1 MKKLLILGMLLPGIA
16 IGQAVTN
23 PGFNDIQ
30 GNDRSWQDM
39 QIGTVFKEVPIE
51 GSPYVDELYRMGVA
65 TVNGKEISLLMRYDA
80 YNDQIEL
87 IDKKN
92 KAFNLLKKDN
102 IEAEFEGKTYKV
114 VAYSDK
120 GEKKLVY
127 VNPLNTGEVVLYFK
141 PRKAFVQAEKP
152 EHGYDDFAPPRY
164 EDKHF
169 YLIGRNGK
177 AAEQIRLAKGPLL
190 RFLRDKAP
198 ELRDYISRQEL
209 EFKTQE
215 DAVKLIN
222 YYNSLQE

>member
-1 MKKLLILGMLLPGIA
+1 
-16 IGQAVTN
+16 
-23 PGFNDIQ
+23 
-30 GNDRSWQDM
+30 M

-51 GSPYVDELYRMGVA
+51 GSPYVDELYKMGVA
-65 TVNGKEISLLMRYDA
+65 SVNGKEISLLMRYDA

-114 VAYSDK
+114 VEYSDK

-127 VNPLNTGEVVLYFK
+127 VNPLTTGEVVLYFK
-141 PRKAFVQAEKP
+141 PRKVFVQAEKP
-152 EHGYDDFAPPRY
+152 ENGYDDFAPPRY

-169 YLIGRNGK
+169 YLIARNGK

-198 ELRDYISRQEL
+198 ELRDYIDRQEL
-209 EFKTQE
+209 EFKTPE

>member
-16 IGQAVTN
+16 IGQVA
-23 PGFNDIQ
+23 FNDIQ
-30 GNDRSWQDM
+30 GNNRSWQDM

-51 GSPYVDELYRMGVA
+51 GSPYMDELYRMGVA
-65 TVNGKEISLLMRYDA
+65 SVNGKEISLLMRYDA
-80 YNDQIEL
+80 FKDQIEL
-87 IDKKN
+87 IDKRN

-102 IEAEFEGKTYKV
+102 IKAEIEGKTYKLV
-114 VAYSDK
+114 QYSDK

-127 VNPLNTGEVVLYFK
+127 VNPLTTGEVVLYFK
-141 PRKAFVQAEKP
+141 PQKIFVQAEKP
-152 EHGYDDFAPPRY
+152 EHGYDDFDPPRY

-177 AAEQIRLAKGPLL
+177 AAEQIRLVKGPLL

-198 ELRDYISRQEL
+198 ELRDYIARQEL